1 METKILKLHKEGLSN
16 RQIAKLL
23 NLKGHYL
30 IKPILDK
37 HKLKANGGVRRNEP
51 LLIKGV
57 DALCQSCNEF
67 KSIKSFRVN
76 RKGKP
81 DEYRLKSCNKCNW
94 KKRNIYLNN
103 NINAYLQ
110 DRIISIK
117 TKRGEL
123 GFDIDLEYISNL
135 YEKQKGKCIY
145 TGVKMLTKKGSGLL
159 DNTLSFDRINSEIG
173 YLKGNVVLCTKKVNV
188 CKSNLDEDTFKKWM
202 PTLYKRFINNW
213 HKYNL

>member
-135 YEKQKGKCIY
+135 YEKQKGKC
-145 TGVKMLTKKGSGLL
+145 V
-159 DNTLSFDRINSEIG
+159 
-173 YLKGNVVLCTKKVNV
+173 V
-188 CKSNLDEDTFKKWM
+188 CKEEFKLSEMEADHIK
-202 PTLYKRFINNW
+202 PW
-213 HKYNL
+213 HEGGKTIEKNCQLLCKDDNRRKSGK